1 MGVIVLLSSYRNKSE
16 SITRAAKGLIFG
28 TFLCGILGGMIVF
41 QYLGHMSFLTNTPIH
56 SLPLNGP
63 MLSFVAYPTALAM
76 IPFPNFFSLL
86 FFLIMITLGI
96 DTLMAMTEST
106 IGYIQDEFPN
116 QFILIHFF
124 PKTISYFPSFI
135 T

>member
-1 MGVIVLLSSYRNKSE
+1 MVLLSSYRGKNE
-16 SITRAAKGLIFG
+16 SIIKAAYGLIIG
-28 TFLCGILGGMIVF
+28 TFICGMLGGIIVF
-41 QYLGHMSFLTNTPIH
+41 QYLGHMSFLTKIPIH

-63 MLSFVAYPTALAM
+63 MLSFVAYPTALSM
-76 IPFPNFFSLL
+76 IPFPNLFTFL

-106 IGYIQDEFPN
+106 IGYIEDEFPN
-116 QFILIHFF
+116 QFILTYYF
-124 PKTISYFPSFI
+124 PKAAHYFPSLL